1 MTPARHQYSDEAKRD
16 LADIRI
22 YLKNQA
28 GDAVAA
34 RMISRLKSAIANVRR
49 MPRAGVARP
58 EYRPNCRFVVE
69 KPYLV
74 YYDFDGRLV
83 LILRIIHQAQDRDA
97 IMGGA

>member
-1 MTPARHQYSDEAKRD
+1 
-16 LADIRI
+16 
-22 YLKNQA
+22 
-28 GDAVAA
+28 
-34 RMISRLKSAIANVRR
+34 

-69 KPYLV
+69 KPYLI

-97 IMGGA
+97 IRGDA